1 MLVDPGGREGR
12 AMAAEAEEATTTGL
26 RSLVEAGVGVG
37 VVVMGISGESAMEGL
52 AHTTDQQT
60 LQ

>member
-26 RSLVEAGVGVG
+26 RSLVEVEAGVGVG
-37 VVVMGISGESAMEGL
+37 VVVMGTSGESAMEGL
-52 AHTTDQQT
+52 AHTTDQ
-60 LQ
+60 